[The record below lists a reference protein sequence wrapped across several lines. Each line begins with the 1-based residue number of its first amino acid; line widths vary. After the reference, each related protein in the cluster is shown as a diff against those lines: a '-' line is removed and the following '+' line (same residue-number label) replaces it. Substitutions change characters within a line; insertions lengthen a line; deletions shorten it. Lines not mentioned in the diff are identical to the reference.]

1 MDVGTLLQRC
11 RLQLRLTPLVSL
23 DDLRLLLKQAVRQVS
38 VDCKFLED
46 WFIILCKKD
55 TSRYFLPQNHL
66 LTTAVFYDKRCLM
79 PVLGHEVPL
88 LSADSPLYYTEDD
101 WQDEAG
107 SAKSSEFVIHMALN
121 DLWPLQL
128 MRSQSGFGRKVITI
142 LRAPLQDGEIPSS
155 APVLGW
161 IEWVWSYWQAIYGQG
176 NYGSGWTYGETESVQ
191 HWPRQS
197 GAFYQLLATSDNLTV
212 FCRVADEEPTVDS
225 VTYNDLLSVLYLSKT
240 LSLALS
246 SEDDES
252 DQVRSLIYE
261 EIARAGAEILRS
273 CWKKTQ

>member
-1 MDVGTLLQRC
+1 MNVGTLLQRC
-11 RLQLRLTPLVSL
+11 HLQLRLTPLVSL

-46 WFIILCKKD
+46 WFIILCKKGA
-55 TSRYFLPQNHL
+55 SRYFLPQNHL
-66 LTTAVFYDKRCLM
+66 MTTAVFYDKRCLL

-101 WQDEAG
+101 WRDEASG
-107 SAKSSEFVIHMALN
+107 ARPSEFVIHMALN

-142 LRAPLQDGEIPSS
+142 LSAPANDGEIPPS
-155 APVLGW
+155 APVLGM
-161 IEWVWSYWQAIYGQG
+161 IEWLWT
-176 NYGSGWTYGETESVQ
+176 SGPVA
-191 HWPRQS
+191 HWPYQT
-197 GAFYQLLATSDNLTV
+197 GAFYQMPTTNGNLTV
-212 FCRVADEEPTVDS
+212 FCRVADEEPVADS
-225 VTYNDLLSVLYLSKT
+225 VTYNDMLSVLYLSKT
-240 LSLALS
+240 LGLALS

-252 DQVRSLIYE
+252 DQVRSLIYG

-273 CWKKTQ
+273 FWEKPH